1 MTSAMDLGMGE
12 RTHPITE
19 FSARLETALDALAE
33 VPAWSMTAEEER
45 TVLVELSRSSARL
58 FELLLRVLAAA
69 DRDDVGKVDGSPSTA
84 AWFAAATGRTR
95 GAARSEVAL
104 ALALDEG
111 FDTTRE
117 ALSAGRMDAAKAS
130 VVVRAV
136 EALPDRVGVEG
147 RARAEAHLVDLASR
161 HDAAELKVLG
171 RRIFE
176 VIDPDA
182 ADEELGCQLAR
193 EEREARRRTFLQ
205 LRENDDGT
213 TEGRFRIPAVQG
225 HMLRKALDAFTSPRR
240 LGVEGRTAEDGTAM
254 DRPELL
260 GRGLCELIER
270 FPLDRLPKARGV
282 NATVVVTMT
291 LDQLR
296 AELGTASLD
305 SGGLLSAGEA
315 RRLACEAG
323 LIPMVLGGDSMPLD
337 VGREQRLFT
346 RYQRIAGGVGHRTC
360 AEEHCDRPAAW
371 TEAHHRKPWA
381 EGGRTSL
388 EELELLCPWHHH
400 RAHDP
405 GFDLTRLPDGSVR
418 FHRRT

>member
-205 LRENDDGT
+205 LQENDGGT
-213 TEGRFRIPAVQG
+213 TEGRFRIPTVQG
-225 HMLRKALDAFTSPRR
+225 QMLRKALDAFTSPRR
-240 LGVEGRTAEDGTAM
+240 LGVEGRTGEDGTAM

-371 TEAHHRKPWA
+371 TEVHHRRSWA
-381 EGGRTSL
+381 LGGRTSL

-405 GFDLTRLPDGSVR
+405 DFDLTRLPDGSVR